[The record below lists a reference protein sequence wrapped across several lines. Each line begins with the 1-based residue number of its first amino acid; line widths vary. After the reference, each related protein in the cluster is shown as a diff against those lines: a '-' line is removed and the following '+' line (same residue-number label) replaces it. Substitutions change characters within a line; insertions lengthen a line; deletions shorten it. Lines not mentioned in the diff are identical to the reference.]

1 MRLIYTIIIALC
13 FFSGISAQY
22 PINNSAIPF
31 TRKIDDGFGYYFRNS
46 IRIRSF
52 NYYLS
57 HPSPFGK
64 PQKTKAPAEE
74 FYYSKYYRDSIPKK
88 DITVNR
94 KINSPIL
101 EAAGEL
107 KIRATYTYILIA
119 FPNIESDSF
128 VHLIKEHG
136 VTSTGFLIAKYA
148 DFNFLIKRNPIY
160 YISDSTILGSSIEI
174 SSVDSF
180 YKYSCEHVFQ
190 TENKKITKYEVNIK
204 SNILLDS
211 VWKSFERK
219 ISLIYNDSGNLLS
232 VSDKNYREADIFTRL
247 NKLGYEE
254 GDPRKDEKSSIL
266 YTLGKHL
273 ENKEITYLY
282 DKNKQL
288 SKYIIR
294 KEITVENKT
303 KRQKQV
309 IRVQSN
315 SKNGKYQ
322 ISYEPVTNHRI
333 NFIPDI
339 GFDKAFWAIFE
350 LKGKRIVQK
359 LFFDEQGVLEKTAF
373 YKGKHCL
380 LSRNFKRQKI
390 SEPIEIIEK
399 FQPDEYFPDRQGY
412 EIHESSSLW

>member
-31 TRKIDDGFGYYFRNS
+31 IRKIDDGFGYYFRNS

-88 DITVNR
+88 DITFNR

-128 VHLIKEHG
+128 VHLIKERG
-136 VTSTGFLIAKYA
+136 ATSTGFLIAKYA

-160 YISDSTILGSSIEI
+160 YILDSTILGSSIEI

-204 SNILLDS
+204 FSC
-211 VWKSFERK
+211 
-219 ISLIYNDSGNLLS
+219 
-232 VSDKNYREADIFTRL
+232 IFMGLEFRL
-247 NKLGYEE
+247 
-254 GDPRKDEKSSIL
+254 
-266 YTLGKHL
+266 
-273 ENKEITYLY
+273 YL
-282 DKNKQL
+282 K
-288 SKYIIR
+288 
-294 KEITVENKT
+294 
-303 KRQKQV
+303 
-309 IRVQSN
+309 
-315 SKNGKYQ
+315 
-322 ISYEPVTNHRI
+322 
-333 NFIPDI
+333 
-339 GFDKAFWAIFE
+339 
-350 LKGKRIVQK
+350 
-359 LFFDEQGVLEKTAF
+359 
-373 YKGKHCL
+373 
-380 LSRNFKRQKI
+380 
-390 SEPIEIIEK
+390 
-399 FQPDEYFPDRQGY
+399 
-412 EIHESSSLW
+412 